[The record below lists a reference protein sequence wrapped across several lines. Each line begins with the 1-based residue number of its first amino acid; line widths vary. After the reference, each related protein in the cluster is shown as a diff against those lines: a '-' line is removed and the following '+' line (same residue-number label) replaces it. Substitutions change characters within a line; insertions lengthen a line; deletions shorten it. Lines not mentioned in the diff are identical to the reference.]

1 MKRGFILLAVT
12 ILMVFA
18 IGMSSCRKDK
28 VKGCTDEDATNYSPD
43 ADENNG
49 TCEYQRD
56 KFLGDWD
63 GTKNCVQN
71 PLDSL
76 TAISIGPQS
85 DDVRGI
91 VLNNFPDDGLTAT
104 AVVSTSAADKFVIP
118 SQTIVNALDQYSLS
132 GEGIVYQN
140 TMVINFLKIY
150 DVSNVDTCG
159 MGLEKEN

>member
-28 VKGCTDEDATNYSPD
+28 VKGCTDADATNYSPD